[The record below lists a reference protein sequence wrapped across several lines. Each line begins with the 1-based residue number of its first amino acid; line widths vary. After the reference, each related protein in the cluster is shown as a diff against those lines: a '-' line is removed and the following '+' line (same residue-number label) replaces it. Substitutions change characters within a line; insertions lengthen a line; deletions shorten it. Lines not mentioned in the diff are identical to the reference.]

1 MTDPTRPRLSGPGLS
16 VEDRDHVRW
25 ITLDRPEAL
34 NAFSTA
40 MFTGMAAALDDAV
53 ADTGVACVVVTGN
66 GRAFTAGSD
75 LAGDVTDEQP
85 APAADPYD
93 TFVERLESFPK
104 PLIAAVNGLAVGI
117 GTSMLG
123 HCDLALASN
132 SARFRLPFTSLGL
145 VPEAGSTVTLPALMG
160 RYQAAHAL
168 LTSNWVSAAQAL
180 EAGLIWRVTAPEAL
194 LAETENVCAEIA
206 SQPLES
212 LVATKE
218 LLLAAR
224 LPAARE
230 ARHREEAEFR
240 RMLKRP
246 AHLEALAAF
255 RERRAPDFGALAPDA

>member
-1 MTDPTRPRLSGPGLS
+1 V

-25 ITLDRPEAL
+25 VTLDRPEAL

-40 MFTGMAAALDDAV
+40 MFIAMTAALDDAV
-53 ADTGVACVVVTGN
+53 ADRAIACVVVTGN

-75 LAGDVTDEQP
+75 LGGDAPDAQP
-85 APAADPYD
+85 QTAADPYD
-93 TFVERLESFPK
+93 AFVERLESFPK
-104 PLIAAVNGLAVGI
+104 PLVAAVNGLAVGI

-123 HCDLALASN
+123 HCDLALASIA
-132 SARFRLPFTSLGL
+132 ARFRLPFTSLGL

-160 RYQAAHAL
+160 RYQAAYAL
-168 LTSNWVSAAQAL
+168 LTSNWISAEQAL
-180 EAGLIWRVTAPEAL
+180 EAGLVWRVTAPEEL
-194 LAETENVCAEIA
+194 VAETENVCAEIT
-206 SQPLES
+206 SKPLES

-230 ARHREEAEFR
+230 ARIREEAEFR

-255 RERRAPDFGALAPDA
+255 RDRRAPDFGGLAADA